1 MDKLI
6 IASMRPNAGK
16 TGLIVGL
23 GRVLGRKIGYM
34 KPLGDRLLY
43 RKKQLWDQDASLVT
57 TVFGLAE
64 NPMDMSLG
72 FDHAK
77 LRFMY
82 NEESTKARLLE
93 AIAHIE
99 PDRELLFIESGRDIS
114 TGISVYLDPISLA
127 EQVGG
132 RLVVVVGGD
141 ENDILDDI
149 TFLKKRI
156 DSSGSEL
163 GGVIINKLA
172 DPENFKDISLPLV
185 EETGVTVLGLI
196 PFTPELNHYSIGY
209 LADHL
214 FAKVVAGASGLNNT
228 VHTILVGAMSAQAA
242 LRSPA
247 IKMEHSLMIT
257 GGDRTDM
264 ILAALENNAV
274 GLILTNNILP
284 PSNIIAKAS
293 ERQIPLLLV
302 NADTYQA
309 AKQIDDLQPLL
320 TRGDTAKIERWE
332 QLVREHVS
340 VDRIVL
346 LDPREYRPPD

>member
-43 RKKQLWDQDASLVT
+43 RKKQLWDQDASLMT

-82 NEESTKARLLE
+82 NEESTKAKLL
-93 AIAHIE
+93 AAVAHIE
-99 PDRELLFIESGRDIS
+99 PDRELLFIEAGRDIS
-114 TGISVYLDPISLA
+114 TGSSVYLDPISVA

-132 RLVVVVGGD
+132 KLIVVVGGE
-141 ENDILDDI
+141 ENDILDDV

-156 DSSGSEL
+156 DSSDIEL

-172 DPENFKDISLPLV
+172 DLENFKDISLPLIQ
-185 EETGVTVLGLI
+185 ETGVEILGLL
-196 PFTPELNHYSIGY
+196 PLTPELSHYSLSY
-209 LADHL
+209 LADRL
-214 FAKVVAGASGLNNT
+214 FAKVVAGASGLNKT
-228 VHTILVGAMSAQAA
+228 VQTILVGAMSAQAA

-284 PSNIIAKAS
+284 PSNIIAQAS
-293 ERQIPLLLV
+293 ERQIPLLSV
-302 NADTYQA
+302 NADTYQV

-320 TRGDTAKIERWE
+320 TRGDTAKIDLWE
-332 QLVREHVS
+332 QLVREYVNVERLMGS
-340 VDRIVL
+340 
-346 LDPREYRPPD
+346 

>member
-43 RKKQLWDQDASLVT
+43 RKKQLWDHDASLVT

-82 NEESTKARLLE
+82 NEESTKTKLLE
-93 AIAHIE
+93 AVAN
-99 PDRELLFIESGRDIS
+99 IESDRDLLLIEGGQDIS
-114 TGISVYLDPISLA
+114 YGISVYLDPISVA
-127 EQVGG
+127 EQVGAK
-132 RLVVVVGGD
+132 LVVLTGGG
-141 ENDILDDI
+141 ENEILDDI
-149 TFLKKRI
+149 TFLKQRI
-156 DSSGSEL
+156 NLGNIEF

-172 DPENFKDISLPLV
+172 DLENFKDISLPLIA
-185 EETGVTVLGLI
+185 ETGVEVLGLL
-196 PFTPELNHYSIGY
+196 PFAPKLNYYSVGY
-209 LADHL
+209 LADRL
-214 FAKVVAGASGLNNT
+214 FAKVVSGASGLNNT
-228 VHTILVGAMSAQAA
+228 VQTVLVGATSVQTA
-242 LRSPA
+242 LRDPA
-247 IKMEHSLMIT
+247 IKMEHSLMIA
-257 GGDRTDM
+257 GGDRTDL

-274 GLILTNNILP
+274 GIILTNNIVP

-293 ERQIPLLLV
+293 ERQTPLLLV
-302 NADTYQA
+302 NADTYQTA
-309 AKQIDDLQPLL
+309 RQIDDLQPLL
-320 TRGDTAKIERWE
+320 TRGDAAKIKLWE
-332 QLVREHVS
+332 QLVRDHVR
-340 VDRIVL
+340 VDRLVNI
-346 LDPREYRPPD
+346 

>member
-6 IASMRPNAGK
+6 IASMRPNGGK

-43 RKKQLWDQDASLVT
+43 RKKQLWDHDASLMT

-82 NEESTKARLLE
+82 NEESTKAKLLE
-93 AIAHIE
+93 AVAHIE
-99 PDRELLFIESGRDIS
+99 TDREVLFIEGGRDIGC
-114 TGISVYLDPISLA
+114 GISVYLDPVSVA

-132 RLVVVVGGD
+132 KLVVVVGGD

-149 TFLKKRI
+149 TFLKQRVDLTGI
-156 DSSGSEL
+156 EF

-172 DPENFKDISLPLV
+172 DLENFKDLSLPLI
-185 EETGVTVLGLI
+185 EETGVEVLGLL
-196 PFTPELNHYSIGY
+196 PFAPELNYYSVGY
-209 LADHL
+209 LADRL
-214 FAKVVAGASGLNNT
+214 FAKVVVGASGLNNT
-228 VHTILVGAMSAQAA
+228 VQTILVGAMSVQAA
-242 LRSPA
+242 LRDPA

-257 GGDRTDM
+257 GGDRTDL
-264 ILAALENNAV
+264 ILAALENKAV
-274 GLILTNNILP
+274 GIILTNNIVP

-293 ERQIPLLLV
+293 ERQTPLLLV
-302 NADTYQA
+302 NTDTYQTA
-309 AKQIDDLQPLL
+309 RQIDDLQPLL
-320 TRGDTAKIERWE
+320 TRGDTAKIELWE
-332 QLVREHVS
+332 QLVRQHVS
-340 VDRIVL
+340 VERIVNT
-346 LDPREYRPPD
+346 